1 MMDTKRRRRDAG
13 SVRYGTRDLVG
24 MNWCA
29 DQGAMRIDLTFPPT
43 AGHLI

>member
-1 MMDTKRRRRDAG
+1 MVSDTKRRRRDAG

-29 DQGAMRIDLTFPPT
+29 DQGAMRIDQLATLLS
-43 AGHLI
+43 G